1 MTMRTALLSL
11 GLLLAASAPALGH
24 ETGTIRLAK
33 TLPAGGELV
42 IRGEKLPKQATLRL
56 QLRGALE
63 NFPLGEIRTD
73 SLGGFNARLA
83 LPTEARPGSYTVV
96 VLAPDNDIAARAAL
110 TITEAAPGE
119 MSPAEHAMMDS
130 TGGEAAMPHA
140 TADMMDV
147 KTATTR
153 GEWVGIV
160 AIIAASLVGGLVL
173 LLGARRASA

>member
-11 GLLLAASAPALGH
+11 GLLLATAAPALGH

-83 LPTEARPGSYTVV
+83 LPTEARPGTYTVV

-130 TGGEAAMPHA
+130 TGGKAAMPHA

-147 KTATTR
+147 KTATTP
-153 GEWVGIV
+153 GEWVGML
-160 AIIAASLVGGLVL
+160 AIIAASLAGGAVL
-173 LLGARRASA
+173 LLRARRAGT